1 MFDLDDGDRVLTLL
15 GVALVAFIVVA
26 LGVLFLAASD
36 AGDQASPAPDA
47 EWDLTRVNDSHVRV
61 VHAGGEPVRTE
72 RLLVTVDGRP
82 RRVSWPASRVG
93 TDDAAVVPAEPG
105 STVALYWERPTA
117 RRAVLARW
125 QLDGTAG
132 AGASSG
138 SLSRTMVAPSVLR

>member
-1 MFDLDDGDRVLTLL
+1 MFDPDDGDRLLTLV

-36 AGDQASPAPDA
+36 AGDEASPAPDA
-47 EWDLTRVNDSHVRV
+47 EWELTRVNETHVRV
-61 VHAGGEPVRTE
+61 AHAGGEPVGAE
-72 RLLVTVDGRP
+72 HLLVTVDGRP

-93 TDDAAVVPAEPG
+93 TDDGVVVPAESG

-132 AGASSG
+132 VVGT
-138 SLSRTMVAPSVLR
+138 LSRTMVGTPVPR